1 MTSDNL
7 IQLVSAKLMQ
17 LNGAKATAQAVG
29 DVQSIVVLEAQIT
42 QTESTLA
49 MLRAL

>member
-1 MTSDNL
+1 MTIDNL

-17 LNGAKATAQAVG
+17 LNGAKAAAHSIG
-29 DVQSIVVLEAQIT
+29 DVQSIIVLEAQIT